1 MNNKNEFQ
9 VLLGS
14 NVRKARVSKNWT
26 IERLALEAG
35 LTYSLVIRIE
45 LGQSNP
51 TAYSLYKIIN
61 TLQSNPNEIFNI
73 VTIQE

>member
-26 IERLALEAG
+26 IERLALESG

-73 VTIQE
+73 VKIQ